1 MEPQDIKTDKE
12 KHELRHKILARV
24 RAANETWA
32 ESKMKGR
39 TFGVQSLR

>member
-1 MEPQDIKTDKE
+1 MGPQDIKTDKE

-24 RAANETWA
+24 RATNETWA
-32 ESKMKGR
+32 GGKMEGR